1 MRAACGTLVRRMA
14 LRNHLDRFIH
24 HPRTDVAVAA
34 LIVASILVLLVEFSE
49 ALDPGTAHV
58 LALVSHLFTALFI
71 VELGIRFW
79 VAPSKRQFFRAYWLD
94 IVAVIPFARSLR
106 TFRLLRL
113 LRLFRAGTL
122 LSRSLAGFRMA
133 FREGRSEVLVI
144 VVTIFVIV
152 TFSGFA
158 IHFLEAHNP
167 DFASLTHSLLW
178 GIMSLIAGE
187 PIGGDP
193 STLAGKL
200 LLLAVMLGGLTVFA
214 MFTGVITAV
223 MVRRLRGSLEVK
235 AMEISELAGHILIC
249 GWNRQGLLMLAELQA
264 DPELRRRAVVMV
276 GEFGEALPFSS
287 SGISE
292 EHLYVVR
299 GDPTRVDVLRQANAT
314 RATCAVLLADRLV
327 DRLDQD
333 RDARTI
339 LSALTLEKL
348 NPGIYTI
355 AQLLSRE
362 GEEHLRLAGVEEVVV
377 SDELGA
383 SLVTTSIRNHGILSM
398 VHTLVG
404 SHDGNRLH
412 KISPPAPLYG
422 RPIGELAAHYKQR
435 HDALVVAVEHCR
447 EGRREYIVN
456 PPSDTVL
463 APGDKLIIIAT
474 CEPVE
479 TS

>member
-1 MRAACGTLVRRMA
+1 MTLKNR
-14 LRNHLDRFIH
+14 LDRFIH
-24 HPRTDVAVAA
+24 HPRTDLVVAG
-34 LIVASILVLLVEFSE
+34 LIVVSILVLLVEFSE
-49 ALDPGTAHV
+49 AVDPATAHM
-58 LALVSHLFTALFI
+58 LALVSHFFTAVFI
-71 VELGIRFW
+71 AELGIRFW
-79 VAPSKRQFFRAYWLD
+79 VAPSKRQFFRTYWLD

-133 FREGRSEVLVI
+133 FREGRSEVMVI

-152 TFSGFA
+152 VFSGFA

-167 DFASLTHSLLW
+167 DFASLSHSLLW
-178 GIMSLIAGE
+178 GVMSLIAGE

-193 STLAGKL
+193 RTLVGKL

-223 MVRRLRGSLEVK
+223 MVRRLRGSLELK
-235 AMEISELAGHILIC
+235 AMEIDELDGHILIC
-249 GWNRQGLLMLAELQA
+249 GWNRQGLLMLTELQA
-264 DPELRRRAVVMV
+264 DPKLRGRAVVMV
-276 GEFGEALPFSS
+276 GEYGEKLPFTVP
-287 SGISE
+287 GISE
-292 EHLYVVR
+292 ERLYIVR

-314 RATCAVLLADRLV
+314 KASCAVLLADRLV

-339 LSALTLEKL
+339 LAALTLEKL
-348 NPGIYTI
+348 NPRIYTI

-404 SHDGNRLH
+404 SHEGNRLH
-412 KISPPAPLYG
+412 KISPARQFLG
-422 RPIGELAAHYKQR
+422 RPLGEVSAHYKQR
-435 HDALVVAVEHCR
+435 FDALVVAVEHCR
-447 EGRREYIVN
+447 EGRRQYVVN

-463 APGDKLIIIAT
+463 APGEKLIIIAT
-474 CEPVE
+474 REPIE
-479 TS
+479 T